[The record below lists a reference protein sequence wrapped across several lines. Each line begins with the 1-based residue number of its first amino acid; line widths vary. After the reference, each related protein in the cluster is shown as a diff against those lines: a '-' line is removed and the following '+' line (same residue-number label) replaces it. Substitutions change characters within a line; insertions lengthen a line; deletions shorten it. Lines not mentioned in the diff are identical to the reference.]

1 MEDNNSMEISN
12 SDIKKLIY
20 TIRGK
25 QVILDSDVAMLYK
38 TETRVINQTV
48 KRNINRF
55 PERFCFQLT
64 EKEYENLKSQI
75 VISSFKKE
83 NSYGGRR
90 KMENGTVLF
99 SIFFISFLPLHFIKK
114 DILL

>member
-1 MEDNNSMEISN
+1 MEDKNSMEISN

-75 VISSFKKE
+75 VISSLKKE
-83 NSYGGRR
+83 NSYGKWDGL
-90 KMENGTVLF
+90 VF
-99 SIFFISFLPLHFIKK
+99 HFFISFSPLHFIKK
-114 DILL
+114 VILL

>member
-83 NSYGGRR
+83 NSYGG
-90 KMENGTVLF
+90 MENGTVLF
-99 SIFFISFLPLHFIKK
+99 SIFFISFSPLHFIKK
-114 DILL
+114 VILL